1 MEAIKNNSKKMLR
14 SAIDTL
20 EALVLNTQDEK
31 KFESFI
37 SFKKRILLNFQY
49 TQSPKQRNLEI
60 DSLGIMESQHRKI
73 SYRMKN
79 RGMYWSLD
87 HADTMSHIILL
98 SHNQI
103 RELFFGNWR
112 KEYEKYRSE
121 GMSGAKVKE
130 KMKRVP
136 RSLGLMV
143 DASWKGHR
151 HRERDRFL
159 NKKVRK

>member
-1 MEAIKNNSKKMLR
+1 MQV
-14 SAIDTL
+14 
-20 EALVLNTQDEK
+20 LVLNTQDEK

-49 TQSPKQRNLEI
+49 TQSPKQRNIEI

-79 RGMYWSLD
+79 RGMYWSLE

-130 KMKRVP
+130 KMNRVP